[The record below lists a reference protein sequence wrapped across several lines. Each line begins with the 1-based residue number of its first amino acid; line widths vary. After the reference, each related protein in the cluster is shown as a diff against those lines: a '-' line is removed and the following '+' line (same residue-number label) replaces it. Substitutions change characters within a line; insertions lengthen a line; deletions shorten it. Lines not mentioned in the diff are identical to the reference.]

1 MMSKLSTY
9 WNTLKYLRTVQVIFQ
24 IKNKLIK
31 KKPVCAK
38 ASGLPAYSLNTSPIA
53 KFQCFNDER
62 FLFLNIPSEFNGWSD
77 MTNGALWAYN
87 LNYFDWIEQL
97 PVEDACKWID
107 KYIEDFPSNK
117 VGQDPYPTALRT
129 LNWGKFFA
137 NHPECLTQERCDSLY
152 SQYILLE
159 KRLEYH
165 LLGNHI
171 LEDAFALV
179 VGAVVFK
186 DERLWRKSSKL
197 LKKCLE
203 EQTLAD
209 GANYEQSPMYH
220 CILLDRLLDVIN
232 VSQSNIRFADQ
243 KEYNDFLKSVAK
255 KMLGHLENMRW
266 LDGSIPMFNDSAYG
280 IAPVPSD
287 IFEYAR
293 RLGLE
298 WDAIPLREC
307 GYWYLSNRNFEVFID
322 AGNVTAK
329 DQPSHTHADALS
341 YELRIKG
348 KPVAVDTGISTYN
361 KTVRRQYERGSKA
374 HNCVVVED
382 KDSSEVWAGF
392 RVGRRCKVQIE
403 KEDATSVL
411 AAHNGYVRPCR
422 RLFSLSED
430 KFAIDD
436 YYDGEA
442 VSYIHLAPGVD
453 KSVVSISGADKVEVI
468 SEKASTEYN
477 RFEDIQVLKIHFR
490 NKLHYEYTLS
500 DFLF

>member
-1 MMSKLSTY
+1 MKMNIPLLFHTISH
-9 WNTLKYLRTVQVIFQ
+9 LKPTQVYHQ
-24 IKNKLIK
+24 VRNKLIK
-31 KKPVCAK
+31 PRFVEVK
-38 ASGLPAYSLNTSPIA
+38 ASELTVCNLDKSPIA
-53 KFQCFNDER
+53 KFQCYSNGCFS
-62 FLFLNIPSEFNGWSD
+62 FLNICSKFNGWSD

-87 LNYFDWIEQL
+87 LNYFEWIEQMS
-97 PVEDACKWID
+97 VEDACKWID
-107 KYIEDFPSNK
+107 KYIDDFPSNK
-117 VGQDPYPTALRT
+117 IGQDPYPTALRT
-129 LNWGKFFA
+129 LNWVKFFA

-152 SQYILLE
+152 SQYVLLE

-179 VGAVVFK
+179 VGAVVFM
-186 DERLWRKSSKL
+186 DGRLWRKSSKL

-232 VSQSNIRFADQ
+232 VSQSNTRFADQ
-243 KEYNDFLKSVAK
+243 KEYNDSLKAVVK

-266 LDGSIPMFNDSAYG
+266 SDGSIPMLNDSAYG

-287 IFEYAR
+287 IFDYAR
-293 RLGLE
+293 RLGLDWE
-298 WDAIPLREC
+298 AIPLREC
-307 GYWYLSNRNFEVFID
+307 GYRYLSNRSFEVFID

-341 YELRIKG
+341 YELRING
-348 KPVAVDTGISTYN
+348 KPIAIDTGISTYN
-361 KTVRRQYERGSKA
+361 KTERRQYERGSKA

-392 RVGRRCKVQIE
+392 RVGKRCKVKIE
-403 KEDATSVL
+403 KENAMSVQ
-411 AAHNGYVRPCR
+411 AVHDGYARPCR
-422 RLFSLSED
+422 RQFSLSDD
-430 KFAIDD
+430 KFEIDD

-453 KSVVSISGADKVEVI
+453 KSVVKISGADKVEVI

-500 DFLF
+500 DILL

>member
-1 MMSKLSTY
+1 MKILLLIHTISH
-9 WNTLKYLRTVQVIFQ
+9 LRPTQVYHQ
-24 IKNKLIK
+24 VRNKLIK
-31 KKPVCAK
+31 PRFVEAK
-38 ASGLPAYSLNTSPIA
+38 APELPACNLDKSPIA
-53 KFQCFNDER
+53 KFQCYGNGCFS
-62 FLFLNIPSEFNGWSD
+62 FLNICSEFNGWSD

-87 LNYFDWIEQL
+87 LNYFEWIEQMS
-97 PVEDACKWID
+97 VEDACNWID
-107 KYIEDFPSNK
+107 KYIVDVPSNK
-117 VGQDPYPTALRT
+117 VGQDSYPTALRT
-129 LNWGKFFA
+129 LNWVKFFA
-137 NHPECLTQERCDSLY
+137 KHPECLTQGRCDSLY

-179 VGAVVFK
+179 VGSVVFK
-186 DERLWRKSSKL
+186 DKRLWYKSSKL

-243 KEYNDFLKSVAK
+243 KEYNDFLIAMAK

-266 LDGSIPMFNDSAYG
+266 SDGSIPMFNDSAYG
-280 IAPVPSD
+280 IAPAPSD
-287 IFEYAR
+287 IFNYAR

-298 WDAIPLREC
+298 WEAIPLCEC
-307 GYWYLSNRNFEVFID
+307 GYRHLSNRNFEVFID
-322 AGNVTAK
+322 TGNVTAE

-341 YELRIKG
+341 YELRING

-361 KTVRRQYERGSKA
+361 KTERRQYERGSKA
-374 HNCVVVED
+374 HNCVVVDD
-382 KDSSEVWAGF
+382 KNSSEVWAGF
-392 RVGRRCKVQIE
+392 RVGRRCKVKIE
-403 KEDATSVL
+403 NEDSISVL
-411 AAHNGYVRPCR
+411 AVHDGFAKPCKR
-422 RLFSLSED
+422 QFSLSDE
-430 KFAIDD
+430 KFEIDD

-442 VSYIHLAPGVD
+442 VSYIHLAPGLD
-453 KSVVSISGADKVEVI
+453 QSAVSISGADKVDVL

-477 RFEDIQVLKIHFR
+477 KFEDIQVLKIHFR

-500 DFLF
+500 DILL

>member
-1 MMSKLSTY
+1 MNYSAPDFQNLV
-9 WNTLKYLRTVQVIFQ
+9 LCERPIPKY
-24 IKNKLIK
+24 
-31 KKPVCAK
+31 P
-38 ASGLPAYSLNTSPIA
+38 
-53 KFQCFNDER
+53 CFDGNS
-62 FLFLNIPSEFNGWSD
+62 FSFLNISSEFNGWSD

-87 LNYFDWIEQL
+87 LNYFEWIERI

-107 KYIEDFPSNK
+107 KYIEDFPSNN

-129 LNWGKFFA
+129 LNWVKFFA
-137 NHPECLTQERCDSLY
+137 THPECMTQDRANSLY

-243 KEYNDFLKSVAK
+243 KEYNDFLKAVAK

-266 LDGSIPMFNDSAYG
+266 SDGSIPMFNDSAYG

-287 IFEYAR
+287 IFNYAR

-298 WDAIPLREC
+298 WESIPLCEC
-307 GYWYLSNRNFEVFID
+307 GYRHLSNRNFEVFID
-322 AGNVTAK
+322 AGNVTAE

-341 YELRIKG
+341 YELRING
-348 KPVAVDTGISTYN
+348 KQVAVDTGISTYN
-361 KTVRRQYERGSKA
+361 KTERRQYERGSKA
-374 HNCVVVED
+374 HNCVVVDD
-382 KDSSEVWAGF
+382 KNSSEVWAGF
-392 RVGRRCKVQIE
+392 RVGRRCKVKVE
-403 KEDATSVL
+403 KEDSMSVL
-411 AAHNGYVRPCR
+411 AVHDGFAKPCR
-422 RLFSLSED
+422 RQFSLSDD
-430 KFAIDD
+430 KFEIDD

-477 RFEDIQVLKIHFR
+477 KFEDIQVLKIHFR

-500 DFLF
+500 DILL